1 MIKARSYQQ
10 RIALI
15 NTTRVADGFGGFTN
29 TDSVGVS
36 LWCDIVD
43 MNGSSRTIDFGIT
56 DFTDTFLFKFRFNP
70 SVDIDAHDTKISY
83 NNQKYDILS
92 VRSIGLKDIEVNVLA
107 RKESFTDE

>member
-10 RIALI
+10 RITLI

-29 TDSVGVS
+29 SDATGVS

-43 MNGSSRTIDFGIT
+43 MNGSSRTTDFGVT

-70 SVDIDAHDTKISY
+70 SVEIDPHDTKISY
-83 NNQKYDILS
+83 NSQKYDILS
-92 VRSIGLKDIEVNVLA
+92 VRNIGLKDIEVNVLA